1 MKHVDIAEKLVDE
14 RCGRILIDFVRRADL
29 LDMPLVQHDDTVCR
43 LQSFFLVMRHQDA
56 RNVQFVMQSPKPASQ
71 LLSDFGIQ
79 CAKGFIKQEQFRF
92 HGQRSGQGHA
102 LTLPSGKLV
111 RIAVGHRPHL
121 DQ

>member
-1 MKHVDIAEKLVDE
+1 
-14 RCGRILIDFVRRADL
+14 
-29 LDMPLVQHDDTVCR
+29 
-43 LQSFFLVMRHQDA
+43 MRHQDA
-56 RNVQFVMQSPKPASQ
+56 RNVQFVMKPPKPASQ

-102 LTLPSGKLV
+102 LALPSGKLV
-111 RIAVGHRPHL
+111 RIAVGHSPHL